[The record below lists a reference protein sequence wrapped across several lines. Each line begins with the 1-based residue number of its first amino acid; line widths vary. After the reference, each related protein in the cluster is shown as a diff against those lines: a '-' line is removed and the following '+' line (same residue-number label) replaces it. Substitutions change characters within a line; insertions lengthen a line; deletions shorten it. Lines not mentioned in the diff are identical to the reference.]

1 MTEPPDEP
9 DPNRPQ
15 DRPQDRPGD
24 VTRAL
29 PSSEPTQSFAAEP
42 TQSLPSEP
50 TRSFA
55 AEPTRSFNSEPTR
68 SFPTYGR
75 PEHQHDQQA
84 GSTAPGTQPA
94 AQWAAPGQPQES

>member
-24 VTRAL
+24 ATRAL

-42 TQSLPSEP
+42 T
-50 TRSFA
+50 RSFA
-55 AEPTRSFNSEPTR
+55 SEPTR

-75 PEHQHDQQA
+75 PEQPHDQQA
-84 GSTAPGTQPA
+84 GSTTPGMQVGT
-94 AQWAAPGQPQES
+94 QWAAPGQPQESYGQAPHGQSAYGS